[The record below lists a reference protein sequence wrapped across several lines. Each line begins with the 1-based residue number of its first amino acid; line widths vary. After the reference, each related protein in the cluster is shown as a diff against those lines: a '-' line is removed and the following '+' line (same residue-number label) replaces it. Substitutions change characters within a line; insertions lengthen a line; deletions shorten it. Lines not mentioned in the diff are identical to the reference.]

1 MSKECNAAQ
10 YSPLWQKA
18 LAGLLCWLMVMP
30 AGAQQA
36 NSTAPASAP
45 AGPLL
50 VASVTGYT
58 AGATVN
64 DAPLDPNRAL
74 HANDTIKTDAS
85 GRIRLRLF
93 GGPALDVGSQTT
105 FKILRND
112 PAVQQTTLE
121 LFAGQLRNEV
131 PEFKAAAAN
140 YEIRVPQGVIN
151 ARSASDV
158 YVQAQPAGSTV
169 RVLKGAATARS
180 NLSQSTIEVAGGNFV
195 ELRSA
200 GAGRVQTASTE
211 QIQRALAQTALS
223 GAQVAAPAPVTA
235 AVTPAERQT
244 PPPPARSHLKRNVL
258 ILAII
263 GAAGAGA
270 AAAAS
275 GGGGSSS
282 STTTTPPPTST
293 GPPTIPP
300 H

>member
-1 MSKECNAAQ
+1 MEQRVERGTILA
-10 YSPLWQKA
+10 LWQRA

-131 PEFKAAAAN
+131 PEFKAAG
-140 YEIRVPQGVIN
+140 RTM
-151 ARSASDV
+151 RSACRK
-158 YVQAQPAGSTV
+158 A
-169 RVLKGAATARS
+169 
-180 NLSQSTIEVAGGNFV
+180 
-195 ELRSA
+195 
-200 GAGRVQTASTE
+200 
-211 QIQRALAQTALS
+211 
-223 GAQVAAPAPVTA
+223 
-235 AVTPAERQT
+235 
-244 PPPPARSHLKRNVL
+244 
-258 ILAII
+258 
-263 GAAGAGA
+263 
-270 AAAAS
+270 
-275 GGGGSSS
+275 
-282 STTTTPPPTST
+282 
-293 GPPTIPP
+293 
-300 H
+300 

>member
-1 MSKECNAAQ
+1 MSNRCNAVPT
-10 YSPLWQKA
+10 PLWRKA
-18 LAGLLCWLMVMP
+18 LAALLCWLTVIP
-30 AGAQQA
+30 AGALQT
-36 NSTAPASAP
+36 STATNAGAP
-45 AGPLL
+45 SGPLL

-93 GGPALDVGSQTT
+93 GGAILDVGSQTT

-112 PAVQQTTLE
+112 SAVQQTTLE
-121 LFAGQLRNEV
+121 LFSGQLRNEV
-131 PEFKAAAAN
+131 PEFRAAAAR
-140 YEIRVPQGVIN
+140 YEVRVPQGLIQ

-158 YVQAQPAGSTV
+158 YVQADSSTSTV
-169 RVLKGAATARS
+169 RVLKGAAAVKST
-180 NLSQSTIEVAGGNFV
+180 LSQAAVEVPGGSSA
-195 ELRSA
+195 ELRPA
-200 GAGRVQTASTE
+200 AAGRVQVASAE
-211 QIQRALAQTALS
+211 QQQQAVAQTALS
-223 GAQVAAPAPVTA
+223 GVQAAPSTPVATA
-235 AVTPAERQT
+235 APPAERQT
-244 PPPPARSHLKRNVL
+244 PPPPARSHLKRNLL

-275 GGGGSSS
+275 GGGSSS
-282 STTTTPPPTST
+282 SSTTTPPPTST

-300 H
+300 Q